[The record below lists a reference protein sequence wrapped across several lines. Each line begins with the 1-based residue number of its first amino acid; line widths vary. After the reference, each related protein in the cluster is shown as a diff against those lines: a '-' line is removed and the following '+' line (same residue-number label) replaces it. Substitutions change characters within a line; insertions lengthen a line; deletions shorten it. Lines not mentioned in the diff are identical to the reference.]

1 MKNARFSIPRPGLIF
16 LTAFFGCEDVSGSD
30 AAGLDERWRTSPA
43 ITWRPSKK
51 LPVLFKLPYNC
62 AHSPQFDD
70 EHSIRAQFSLPW
82 GDCCALAP

>member
-16 LTAFFGCEDVSGSD
+16 LTAFVRSEDVSGSD

-62 AHSPQFDD
+62 AHSPQFGD

-82 GDCCALAP
+82 GDCCALAR